1 MRLKWESPRVYGGLI
16 PLVRK
21 GIYMKKISV
30 IGSGTMGRGIA
41 YSCATAGFLTVVQ
54 DISESSLET
63 CRTYIERQ
71 LGRSVEK
78 GLLTPEEAVAARE
91 RIRFTTSLEEAAQG
105 TDLVIEA
112 VLELMEL
119 KIEIF
124 KQLDQF
130 APPHAILATNTSTMS
145 PTEIAAQT
153 SRPSQCIALHFFNPV
168 PKMKLI
174 EVICGLE
181 TSEETIQKSFE
192 FGKTLGKECVKI
204 NEYPGFAV
212 SRMNCLIGNEAMN
225 MVMEG
230 VGSVEDIDKAMK
242 LGLNHPMGPLELA
255 DLVGLDTRL
264 RNMEY
269 LHKTLGEKY
278 RPCPILVKYV
288 KAGWLGKKSGRGF
301 YNYN

>member
-1 MRLKWESPRVYGGLI
+1 MINNLA
-16 PLVRK
+16 
-21 GIYMKKISV
+21 V
-30 IGSGTMGRGIA
+30 IGSGTMGRGIGYVGA
-41 YSCATAGFLTVVQ
+41 LAGFQVKLQ
-54 DISESSLET
+54 DINEDSLQKAEDYLT
-63 CRTYIERQ
+63 KQ
-71 LGRSVEK
+71 FDKSVVR
-78 GLLTPEEAVAARE
+78 GFITEEQARLAQE
-91 RIRFTTSLEEAAQG
+91 NITFTTDINEAGRDA
-105 TDLVIEA
+105 DLVIEA

-119 KIEIF
+119 KTKIF
-124 KQLDQF
+124 KQLDEIT
-130 APPHAILATNTSTMS
+130 PPHAIFATNTSTMS

-153 SRPSQCIALHFFNPV
+153 SRPDQFIAMHFFNPI

-181 TSEETIQKSFE
+181 TSEETIERVFAVGEKM
-192 FGKTLGKECVKI
+192 GKECVKV
-204 NEYPGFAV
+204 NEFPGFAV

-230 VGSVEDIDKAMK
+230 VSTPEGIDKAMS

-269 LHKTLGEKY
+269 LYHSLGEKY

-288 KAGWLGKKSGRGF
+288 KAGRLGRKTGRGF
-301 YNYN
+301 YDYS

>member
-1 MRLKWESPRVYGGLI
+1 ME
-16 PLVRK
+16 
-21 GIYMKKISV
+21 KISV
-30 IGSGTMGRGIA
+30 IGSGTMGRGIV
-41 YSCATAGFLTVVQ
+41 YSCAIAGFSTVVQ
-54 DISESSLET
+54 DISQNSLET
-63 CRTYIERQ
+63 CRTYIDKQ
-71 LGRSVEK
+71 LHRAVEK
-78 GLLTPEEAVAARE
+78 GQLSQEEAKAAKD
-91 RIRFTTSLEEAAQG
+91 RIQYTTSIEEAANG

-112 VLELMEL
+112 VLELMDL
-119 KIEIF
+119 KIEVF

-153 SRPSQCIALHFFNPV
+153 SRPDRCIALHFFNPV

-181 TSEETIQKSFE
+181 TSEETIDQCFE
-192 FGKTLGKECVKI
+192 FGKSLGKECVKI

-230 VGSVEDIDKAMK
+230 VGSVEDIDKAIK

-288 KAGWLGKKSGRGF
+288 KAGRLGKKSGRGF
-301 YNYN
+301 YNYTEQGEA